1 MIQTL
6 DYNYIKKQRHKNTHD
21 RKYINMYIN
30 TVFGNEITDV
40 FLSILAV
47 FQIACNMGFHINKLF
62 EYKNKTKY
70 LKVYR

>member
-1 MIQTL
+1 MTE
-6 DYNYIKKQRHKNTHD
+6 NYT
-21 RKYINMYIN
+21 N

-40 FLSILAV
+40 FLSILAI
-47 FQIACNMGFHINKLF
+47 FQIAYNMGFHINKLF